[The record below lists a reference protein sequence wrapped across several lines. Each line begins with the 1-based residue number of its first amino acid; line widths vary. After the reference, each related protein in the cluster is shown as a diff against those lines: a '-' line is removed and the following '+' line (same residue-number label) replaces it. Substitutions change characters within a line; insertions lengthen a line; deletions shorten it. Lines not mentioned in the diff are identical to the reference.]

1 MVRLVNVS
9 LHLITGLDVMSKL
22 YDNGLTDEQQKLVDA
37 RYEELMAKVKE
48 INPKAYKLLRETK
61 PLDEKIF
68 GLEEE
73 QEQLVVSSCETISIQ
88 TKLQL
93 LSTDF
98 SSDVYFFCL
107 LLHPFLPGLFLTN
120 KVALT

>member
-1 MVRLVNVS
+1 
-9 LHLITGLDVMSKL
+9 MSKL

-48 INPKAYKLLRETK
+48 INPKAYELLRQTK

-73 QEQLVVSSCETISIQ
+73 EQL
-88 TKLQL
+88 
-93 LSTDF
+93 DMF
-98 SSDVYFFCL
+98 
-107 LLHPFLPGLFLTN
+107 GG
-120 KVALT
+120 

>member
-1 MVRLVNVS
+1 MYGFHFGVMYLNLNV
-9 LHLITGLDVMSKL
+9 IVKENQNMNKL

-48 INPKAYKLLRETK
+48 VNPKAYELLRQTK

-73 QEQLVVSSCETISIQ
+73 EQL
-88 TKLQL
+88 
-93 LSTDF
+93 DMF
-98 SSDVYFFCL
+98 
-107 LLHPFLPGLFLTN
+107 GG
-120 KVALT
+120 

>member
-1 MVRLVNVS
+1 MYLNLNV
-9 LHLITGLDVMSKL
+9 IVKENQNMNKL

-48 INPKAYKLLRETK
+48 VNPKAYELLRQTK

-73 QEQLVVSSCETISIQ
+73 EQL
-88 TKLQL
+88 
-93 LSTDF
+93 DMF
-98 SSDVYFFCL
+98 
-107 LLHPFLPGLFLTN
+107 GG
-120 KVALT
+120 